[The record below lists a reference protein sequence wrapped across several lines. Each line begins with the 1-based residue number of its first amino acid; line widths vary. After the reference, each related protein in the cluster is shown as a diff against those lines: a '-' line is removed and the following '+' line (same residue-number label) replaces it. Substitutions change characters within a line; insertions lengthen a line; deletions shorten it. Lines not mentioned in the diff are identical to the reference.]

1 MNTENLEN
9 MDLDAKITEY
19 YTYDEIVDLLK
30 DDKTTQEL
38 EKLDNTLKLSVSTLI
53 VTIAKN
59 MPDIDKLVL
68 TNLTGVSLENTE
80 QVYDYLSKTLDL
92 SANKIFEWGMVMF
105 SEVDLMNMVRE
116 TKQTRQTT

>member
-19 YTYDEIVDLLK
+19 YTYGELLK
-30 DDKTTQEL
+30 DENNSHKISD
-38 EKLDNTLKLSVSTLI
+38 LDNSLKLSVSTL
-53 VTIAKN
+53 VLTIAEN

-105 SEVDLMNMVRE
+105 SEVDLMNMMRE
-116 TKQTRQTT
+116 PNKQTRQTT